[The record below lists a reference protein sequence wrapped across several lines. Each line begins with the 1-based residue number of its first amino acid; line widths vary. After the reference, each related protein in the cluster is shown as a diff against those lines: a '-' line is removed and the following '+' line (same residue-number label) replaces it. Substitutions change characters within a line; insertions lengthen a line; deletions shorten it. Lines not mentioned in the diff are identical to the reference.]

1 MRHRLESRI
10 TELAIPCD
18 TPMIQSGFRLHE
30 RVKAETGGT
39 SAR

>member
-1 MRHRLESRI
+1 MRHLLESTI

-18 TPMIQSGFRLHE
+18 TSAIQSGFRLHE

-39 SAR
+39 PIR